1 MTLLR
6 IGEHQP
12 RLGAGAWVADNA
24 RVIGQVEIGAET
36 SVWYGAT
43 IRADNDRITIGARC
57 NIQDGAVVHTDAGY
71 PLQIGDEVTVGHQA
85 MLHGCVVGAGSLI
98 GIQTI
103 VLNGARIGSHCLVG
117 AGSLVT
123 EGKEFPDGALIM
135 GRPAK
140 VVRMLDA
147 AQIEGLRAS
156 ALQYVQ
162 QAARHRHLQRID

>member
-12 RLGAGAWVADNA
+12 RLGTGAWVADNA